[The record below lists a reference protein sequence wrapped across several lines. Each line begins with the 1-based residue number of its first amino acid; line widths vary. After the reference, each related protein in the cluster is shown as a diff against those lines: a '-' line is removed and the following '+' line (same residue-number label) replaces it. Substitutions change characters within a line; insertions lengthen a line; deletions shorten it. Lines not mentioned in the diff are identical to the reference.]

1 MCWIFPSVRSHQTM
15 SKSTTGATDE
25 RVAIITG
32 GNSGLGYESALALLN
47 KGFRVILAC
56 RSMER
61 GAAARDK
68 LRTQGGG
75 FRPSAVSVSQLDT
88 SSLKSVRDFASRV
101 LAQGTPVHVLMCNA
115 GIMMGPRRSSVDG
128 HELQFA
134 TNYLGHFL
142 LVETL
147 LPLLSAS
154 GTLDNPARII
164 HVSSIAGRFGR
175 LQLDDIMHA
184 KGGDEGYDTL
194 RVYQQSKHAQ
204 IVYSHSL
211 AARLAASS
219 SCVISHS
226 LEPGIVATG
235 LSKGIDDP
243 MMRGKLER
251 GVSPAEGAQTQI
263 ALASL
268 PAADVVSS
276 SGMHWKDSA
285 PWPEVTAQ
293 LPLAEANAL

>member
-1 MCWIFPSVRSHQTM
+1 MRSYQTM
-15 SKSTTGATDE
+15 SKSTAAATDE

-154 GTLDNPARII
+154 GTPDNPARII

-219 SCVISHS
+219 ACVTSHS

-243 MMRGKLER
+243 MMRSKLER

-268 PAADVVSS
+268 PAADVVPS

-285 PWPEVTAQ
+285 PWPEVTAR